1 MSRHALNLYHPA
13 LARLLRDK
21 TKASL
26 RRVTRRLSSRR
37 RFVLSCLAVVLSLI
51 WMGNAALCILFRESA
66 DPASLRHWIPLG
78 LLSYALWH
86 LVKVGYRRPEQSIE
100 WSAAEREILGM
111 APFSRGQLLTYRLT
125 SVFGASVMKAA
136 CFALLMMPDLPRPAL
151 GFVGILLALLMIE
164 LWRMAVEITACG
176 VSQTTYHKLRF
187 ADLTCVATACASA
200 LVIACCT
207 PVAPTGGGWPS
218 PLLLPMH
225 LGQAAVRLVETPM
238 GQLFL
243 APFYP
248 FAAVILAE
256 DVSGGLLLHGLV
268 AVTLVV
274 AMVGVLA
281 AADRYF
287 GQRCVQRERHAYARR
302 PVRVAPV
309 AGGPTSLRQLP
320 SLPWQA
326 GWLALAWRQALGA
339 RHYWGSVVI
348 AMAVP
353 TFLALTPLLVHTSR
367 SATLLT
373 VIGSAAFYSLLLL
386 PAAFRFDFRRDVDHM
401 ALLKSLPVAPTAM
414 VAGQLL
420 VPIALTSGFQ
430 LLVLSIAAARQ
441 PADLLYV
448 AVAWLV
454 LVPMNVLVFALD
466 NLLFLLYPHRLNQ
479 EGFEIFLRTTLTFTA
494 KGLLFALGLAM
505 TAGWALS
512 AASLAKW
519 LARGD
524 DPLPLVG
531 LLFPLGLTCMLT
543 VAAGLAFHLAVQAFR
558 RYDPSQDAPA

>member
-1 MSRHALNLYHPA
+1 M
-13 LARLLRDK
+13 
-21 TKASL
+21 
-26 RRVTRRLSSRR
+26 
-37 RFVLSCLAVVLSLI
+37 
-51 WMGNAALCILFRESA
+51 
-66 DPASLRHWIPLG
+66 
-78 LLSYALWH
+78 
-86 LVKVGYRRPEQSIE
+86 
-100 WSAAEREILGM
+100 
-111 APFSRGQLLTYRLT
+111 GQLLM
-125 SVFGASVMKAA
+125 V
-136 CFALLMMPDLPRPAL
+136 
-151 GFVGILLALLMIE
+151 
-164 LWRMAVEITACG
+164 
-176 VSQTTYHKLRF
+176 
-187 ADLTCVATACASA
+187 
-200 LVIACCT
+200 
-207 PVAPTGGGWPS
+207 
-218 PLLLPMH
+218 
-225 LGQAAVRLVETPM
+225 
-238 GQLFL
+238 
-243 APFYP
+243 PFYP

-256 DVSGGLLLHGLV
+256 NVSGGLLLHGLA

-274 AMVGVLA
+274 ALVGVLA

-287 GQRCVQRERHAYARR
+287 GQRRVRRERHAYTRR
-302 PVRVAPV
+302 PVEVASV
-309 AGGPTSLRQLP
+309 AGGQTPLRQLP

-339 RHYWGSVVI
+339 RHHWVSVVI

-414 VAGQLL
+414 MAGQLL
-420 VPIALTSGFQ
+420 VPVVLTSGFQ

-441 PADLLYV
+441 PVDLGYV

-494 KGLLFALGLAM
+494 KGLLFALGLAV

-512 AASLAKW
+512 AVSLAKL
-519 LARGD
+519 LARGG
-524 DPLPLVG
+524 DPAPLVG

-543 VAAGLAFHLAVQAFR
+543 VAAGLAFHLAVQALR